1 MYVSGAIAGWGS
13 GSDTAGRCANVA
25 RVPAAPTP
33 TIDPEREQRELR
45 DYLGDAYDH
54 ERLVAY
60 EQQLEREL
68 ELVGDEQR
76 LYRTSEAYLY
86 NLTAFAMT
94 ATKRPYLEALVRLA
108 PPPARALDY
117 GCGIGSD
124 GLALL
129 DLGYAVEFA
138 DFANPSTRYL
148 AWRLR
153 NRGLSAPIHDLDA
166 APPPGGFDVAFA
178 FDVIEHAED
187 PFELL
192 ARLEALA
199 ELVIV
204 NFLEPAADDSAL
216 HHSLPI
222 AALLEHAGARGLRHY
237 RRHHGRSH
245 LVAYA
250 PRAAGPVDR
259 VRARLALTRG
269 RLAAG

>member
-1 MYVSGAIAGWGS
+1 V
-13 GSDTAGRCANVA
+13 
-25 RVPAAPTP
+25 

-54 ERLVAY
+54 DRLVAY
-60 EQQLEREL
+60 ERQLEREL
-68 ELVGDEQR
+68 ELIGDEQR

-94 ATKRPYLEALVRLA
+94 ETKRPYLEALVRLA
-108 PPPARALDY
+108 PPPARVLDY

-129 DLGYAVEFA
+129 ELGYHVEFA

-153 NRGLSAPIHDLDA
+153 RRRLSALIHDLDA
-166 APPPGGFDVAFA
+166 APPPRGFDVAYA
-178 FDVIEHAED
+178 FDVIEHTED

-192 ARLEALA
+192 ARLEASA

-204 NFLEPAADDSAL
+204 NFLEPRTNEPL
-216 HHSLPI
+216 HRSLPI
-222 AALLEHAGARGLRHY
+222 TALLEHAGARGLRHY

-250 PRAAGPVDR
+250 PRATGAVDR
-259 VRARLALTRG
+259 ARTRLALALG
-269 RLAAG
+269 RRAAG

>member
-1 MYVSGAIAGWGS
+1 V
-13 GSDTAGRCANVA
+13 
-25 RVPAAPTP
+25 

-60 EQQLEREL
+60 ERQLEREL

-94 ATKRPYLEALVRLA
+94 ETKRPYLEALVRLA
-108 PPPARALDY
+108 PPPARVLDY

-124 GLALL
+124 GLVLL
-129 DLGYAVEFA
+129 ELGYTVEFA

-153 NRGLSAPIHDLDA
+153 RRGLSAPIHDLDA
-166 APPPGGFDVAFA
+166 APPPGGFDVAYA

-192 ARLEALA
+192 ARLEASA
-199 ELVIV
+199 GLVIV
-204 NFLEPAADDSAL
+204 NFLEPEPDESPL
-216 HHSLPI
+216 HHSLPV
-222 AALLEHAGARGLRHY
+222 AALLRHAGARGLRHY

-250 PRAAGPVDR
+250 PRASGAVDR
-259 VRARLALTRG
+259 LRARLALARG
-269 RLAAG
+269 RRAAG